1 MSEISPLHPPLLTG
15 KNSRQTWGNLL
26 GSSLG
31 LTLAQVM
38 QENSQPLIIITSD
51 TLIANRLEY
60 ELKFFYQ
67 AEVKQPTLPFPDWE
81 TLPYDQFSPHQDII
95 SGRLSALYHIPT
107 LQRGAVI
114 IPISTLMQR
123 LAPRD
128 FLEANIF
135 LLKQGEKFNIDA
147 TRLRFEKAGYRCVTQ
162 VQEHGEFAV
171 RGAIIDLYPMGSDL
185 PFRIDLLDDEID
197 SIRTFSPETQRTI
210 EKVDNITLLPA
221 KEFPLHENA
230 IELFRQQ
237 WRSQFSGNPLN
248 CPVYQDISE
257 GICSPGIEYYLPLFF
272 ERTASLF
279 DYIPTNSVIV
289 TIGNVHQKAEEF
301 WQEIQMRYEQR
312 ANDITRPI
320 LPPQQ
325 TFIPVPEIFS
335 ALQNYTYIKTQTD
348 SVTLSQHAINFATNK
363 PINLKVD
370 HKANRPLQALEN
382 FLIDYPGRILFCAE
396 TTGRREVLLQLLNSI
411 HVHPTFFNSWH
422 EFLAADIQHGIT
434 VAPLDSGLNL
444 QEPQLAIIAEAQLF
458 GERIM
463 QRRRRKETTQDVDA
477 IIKDLTELQ
486 IGAPVVHID
495 HGVGRY
501 LGLQTLQV
509 GEQLAEF
516 LTLEYAGSD
525 KLYVPVASLHLVSR
539 YTGTEPEHA
548 PLHKLG
554 TDQWQKAKRKAA
566 EDAHDVAAELL
577 DIYARREARPGQVYK
592 ALDEQYTAFAAA
604 FPFEETP
611 DQQQAINQVIQDM
624 TSDKPMDRLV
634 CGDVGF
640 GKTEVA
646 MRAAFI
652 AALNGKQVAVLV
664 PTTLLAQQHYQNFQD
679 RFADWPIR
687 IAAMSRFQAGKEQQ
701 KTLEQLEQ
709 GKIDIVI
716 GTHKLL
722 QADIKFKSL
731 GLVIIDEEHRFG
743 VQQKERLKALR
754 VNVDI
759 LTLTATPIP
768 RTLNMA
774 FAGIRDLSLI
784 ATPPAKRLSI
794 KTFVHEKQNS
804 LIQEALSR
812 EIMRGGQV
820 YFIHN
825 EVATIEKMARE
836 ITQLVPEARVC
847 FAHGQM
853 HERELEQI
861 MADFYH
867 RRFNVL
873 VCTTIVES
881 GIDIPSANTIVINRA
896 DKFGLAQLHQLRG
909 RVGRSHHQAYAYLLI
924 PSHKNLT
931 PDAAKRLDAIA
942 SLEDLGIGF
951 TLATHDLE
959 IRGAGELL
967 GKNQSGQMHAIGF
980 SLYMDLLSRAVES
993 LKSGKEPE
1001 LDLLTPRGTEIE
1013 LQLSALIPEQYLGDV
1028 HLRLQC
1034 YKRIA
1039 SAKSSQELDDIQVE
1053 MIDRFGL
1060 LPEPAKNIFAISL
1073 LRLRAEKLGIVKIE
1087 ANSKGGKFEFVEK
1100 PPIDPM
1106 RIIKLIQMRSQQ
1118 FRLDGSKRLRFTLP
1132 EHEPAGR
1139 VGLIEKI
1146 LGELDQPVIE

>member
-1 MSEISPLHPPLLTG
+1 MSEISPLHPPSLAGKPSRLTW
-15 KNSRQTWGNLL
+15 SNLL
-26 GSSLG
+26 GSSVG
-31 LTLAQVM
+31 LALSRVIA
-38 QENSQPLIIITSD
+38 ENQQPVIIITSD
-51 TLIANRLEY
+51 TLTASRLDY
-60 ELKFFYQ
+60 ELQFFQ
-67 AEVKQPTLPFPDWE
+67 HPEAKQLHISFPDWE

-95 SGRLSALYHIPT
+95 SDRLAALYKMPA
-107 LQRGAVI
+107 LQQGALI
-114 IPISTLMQR
+114 IPISTLMHR

-128 FLEANIF
+128 FLESHVF
-135 LLKQGEKFNIDA
+135 LLKQGEKLNIDSSRK
-147 TRLRFEKAGYRCVTQ
+147 RLEKAGYRCVEQ
-162 VQEHGEFAV
+162 VREHGEFAV
-171 RGAIIDLYPMGSDL
+171 RGALIDLFPMGSNSPYRLDL
-185 PFRIDLLDDEID
+185 FDDEID
-197 SIRTFSPETQRTI
+197 SIRTFSPETQRSL
-210 EKVDNITLLPA
+210 EKVDHITLLPA

-248 CPVYQDISE
+248 CPLYRDISE
-257 GICSPGIEYYLPLFF
+257 GICAPGIEYYLPLFF
-272 ERTASLF
+272 DKTATFF
-279 DYIPTNSVIV
+279 DYVPENSIII

-301 WQEIQMRYEQR
+301 WQEIQARHEQR
-312 ANDITRPI
+312 AHDLTHP
-320 LPPQQ
+320 LLAPQQ
-325 TFIPVPEIFS
+325 IFIPVPEIFNC
-335 ALQNYTYIKTQTD
+335 LQNYTYIKIQPASMT
-348 SVTLSQHAINFATNK
+348 VNSQHVTFATEA
-363 PINLKVD
+363 PLNLKVD
-370 HKANRPLQALEN
+370 YKATRPLRALEN
-382 FLIDYPGRILFCAE
+382 FLLDDTGRVLFCAE
-396 TTGRREVLLQLLNSI
+396 TAGRREVLLQLFNSI
-411 HVHPTFFNSWH
+411 QLRPTLFASWQ
-422 EFLAADIQHGIT
+422 EFMDNNAKYGMTIASIDEGLKLRDPALT
-434 VAPLDSGLNL
+434 V
-444 QEPQLAIIAEAQLF
+444 IAEAQLF

-463 QRRRRKETTQDVDA
+463 QRRRRKETAQDVDA
-477 IIKDLTELQ
+477 IVKDLTELQ
-486 IGAPVVHID
+486 VGAPIVHIE

-516 LTLEYAGSD
+516 LSLEYAGGD
-525 KLYVPVASLHLVSR
+525 KLYVPVASLHLISR
-539 YTGTEPEHA
+539 YTGAEPEQA

-554 TDQWQKAKRKAA
+554 TEQWQRAKRKAA
-566 EDAHDVAAELL
+566 EQACDVAAELL
-577 DIYARREARPGQVYK
+577 NIYAQRAAREGVAFKELDGQY
-592 ALDEQYTAFAAA
+592 AAFSAA

-611 DQQQAINQVIQDM
+611 DQQQAIEQVIQDM

-652 AALNGKQVAVLV
+652 AAQNGKQVAILV

-679 RFADWPIR
+679 RFADWPIQV
-687 IAAMSRFQAGKEQQ
+687 AVMSRFHHGKEQKQ
-701 KTLEQLEQ
+701 ILENLAQ
-709 GKIDIVI
+709 GKIDIII

-722 QADIKFKSL
+722 QADIKFKAL

-784 ATPPAKRLSI
+784 ATPPARRLSI
-794 KTFVHEKQNS
+794 KTFVHEQQNAI
-804 LIQEALSR
+804 IQEALLR

-825 EVATIEKMARE
+825 EVASIEKMARE
-836 ITQLVPEARVC
+836 LTQLVPEARVGI
-847 FAHGQM
+847 AHGQM
-853 HERELEQI
+853 HEHELEQI

-942 SLEDLGIGF
+942 ALEDLGIGF

-980 SLYMDLLSRAVES
+980 TLYMDLLTRAVAA
-993 LKSGKEPE
+993 LKAGKQPE
-1001 LDLLTPRGTEIE
+1001 LDNFTPPGTEIE
-1013 LQLSALIPEQYLGDV
+1013 LQITALIPEHYLGDV

-1039 SAKSSQELDDIQVE
+1039 NTKTPAELDEIQVE

-1060 LPEPAKNIFAISL
+1060 LPEAAKNLFAISL
-1073 LRLRAEKLGIVKIE
+1073 LKQRAEKLGILKVE
-1087 ANSKGGKFEFVEK
+1087 ANSKGGKFEFNEK
-1100 PPIDPM
+1100 PAIDPM
-1106 RIIKLIQMRSQQ
+1106 RIVKLVQMRSQQ
-1118 FRLDGSKRLRFTLP
+1118 FRLDGPKRLRFTLP
-1132 EHEPAGR
+1132 EHEPTAR
-1139 VGLIEKI
+1139 IGLIEKI
-1146 LGELDQPVIE
+1146 LGELE

>member
-1 MSEISPLHPPLLTG
+1 
-15 KNSRQTWGNLL
+15 
-26 GSSLG
+26 
-31 LTLAQVM
+31 M